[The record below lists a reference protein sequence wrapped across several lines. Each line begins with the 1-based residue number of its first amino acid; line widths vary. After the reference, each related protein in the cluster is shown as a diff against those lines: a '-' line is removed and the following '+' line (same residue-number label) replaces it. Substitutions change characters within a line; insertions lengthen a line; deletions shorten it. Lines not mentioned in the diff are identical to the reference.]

1 MTQQGIANI
10 RKAHVELA
18 KRMANSDPVPVKR
31 VRIRVMRKAEIVR
44 MTKEGMTAAQIAEN
58 LSARGVQLNR
68 GAATVE
74 RLRTVWGLLDDGPRS
89 VTKIRAT
96 ARAQALKMQKEQFE
110 NVAREL
116 GIEDVASWVKAK
128 MDEDIAQDARRNYA
142 YKLMGDAAPL
152 PHMRRG
158 VAHVKLNRPPNGPVG
173 NGPLGNIFTGM
184 PGVDFAPHVSP
195 DIRPPPAPAPAPP
208 PAWGAGP
215 QGAAAAAAYLSA
227 QAFPA
232 TCAPTSPAQSDPTSS
247 GPIPPGPVPLGPA
260 PLREVVDL
268 SDDDEDDTG
277 DDEVDED
284 MEHAED
290 AQETSASA
298 EPPERTTSVQDSR
311 SPNPSSRPEVGDNN
325 SAPIQ
330 SPPALPRQ
338 NTFPVPHSPLPSSL
352 PQIAGPAPP
361 PAPAQV
367 HNGVLDPALRRNGVF
382 YTPNRLDPLPL
393 NVPLKVRTAP
403 PAGLPGRP
411 PSLTPSAPPPMP
423 PRPLAPRSLGSLGSL
438 GPGRALAPRPI
449 APLPIPPSGPQRTEA
464 DYMGQFGMLP
474 YPAPLGKPTQRYST
488 PSGLI
493 TTDGY
498 EYLWAPPPLPDAPR
512 PPPPAMQP
520 GTDWILVPQPGPP
533 APPPAP
539 HPVSRIPAPP
549 LIIPEEEADAHEA
562 DHKTVEDFLK
572 VGRECLE
579 VLAARAENRLLT
591 DSLTGLPP
599 SLKDVQ
605 NAKERLRVAA
615 RTLSKE
621 L

>member
-110 NVAREL
+110 NMAREL

-128 MDEDIAQDARRNYA
+128 MDEEIAQDARRNYA

-195 DIRPPPAPAPAPP
+195 GSRPAPA

-215 QGAAAAAAYLSA
+215 QGAAAIAAYRSA
-227 QAFPA
+227 QGFPA
-232 TCAPTSPAQSDPTSS
+232 ICAPTSTAPSS
-247 GPIPPGPVPLGPA
+247 SVPPGPA
-260 PLREVVDL
+260 PPQEVVEL
-268 SDDDEDDTG
+268 SDDDEDDSG
-277 DDEVDED
+277 DDEVGED
-284 MEHAED
+284 MERAED

-298 EPPERTTSVQDSR
+298 EPPERRTSAQDSR
-311 SPNPSSRPEVGDNN
+311 SPNPASRPQVDNNN

-330 SPPALPRQ
+330 ALPVPPRQ
-338 NTFPVPHSPLPSSL
+338 NTFPVPHPPLPSSL
-352 PQIAGPAPP
+352 PQTAGPAPP

-367 HNGVLDPALRRNGVF
+367 HDGVLDPALRRHGVF
-382 YTPNRLDPLPL
+382 YTPDRREPLPL

-411 PSLTPSAPPPMP
+411 PSLAPSAPPAMP
-423 PRPLAPRSLGSLGSL
+423 PRPLAPRSLASVGSL

-493 TTDGY
+493 TTNGY
-498 EYLWAPPPLPDAPR
+498 EYLWAPPPLPDDPR

-549 LIIPEEEADAHEA
+549 LIIPQEEADAHEA

-579 VLAARAENRLLT
+579 VLAARAESRLLA

-605 NAKERLRVAA
+605 NAKERLREAA
-615 RTLSKE
+615 RVLSEE